1 MRFIITENKLD
12 DIVDKY
18 LTDTLGDEFHSH
30 SHPNPSVYYIWYTD
44 KYGTSVFERDSDR
57 FGVREDIWEN
67 LRDFFGISP
76 TSGDVDKYLIKWLR
90 KNVYP
95 HIEPSKF
102 YTFETDD

>member
-1 MRFIITENKLD
+1 MRFIITENKFD

-18 LTDTLGDEFHSH
+18 LTDTLGGEFHSH
-30 SHPNPSVYYIWYTD
+30 SHPNPASDYIWYTD
-44 KYGTSVFERDSDR
+44 KYGTPVFERDSDG

-67 LRDFFGISP
+67 LRDFFGILP

-95 HIEPSKF
+95 RINPYEF
-102 YTFETDD
+102 YTFENDD